1 VRVRCIPMVESS
13 SDLPRIPE
21 NIRSAFRDAVG
32 LFCNWW
38 GPAPEPLVSVDQRH
52 FTISAVCG
60 FVMKF
65 DDVMPEYLQQALW
78 DLRGGNR
85 GCPSHPERCVIAH
98 PFNPPHL
105 VPLVERA
112 AQRLRNRRLRALPNS
127 SRAWANK
134 QSAFAKRY
142 LGTSPIVC
150 RRRSV
155 AGRRDQASFRS

>member
-1 VRVRCIPMVESS
+1 MVESS

-21 NIRSAFRDAVG
+21 NIRSAFREAVG

-78 DLRGGNR
+78 DLRGLNCDLGDQSYGTGACYLLELINEHKAKYHQSL
-85 GCPSHPERCVIAH
+85 CESAE
-98 PFNPPHL
+98 
-105 VPLVERA
+105 
-112 AQRLRNRRLRALPNS
+112 NS
-127 SRAWANK
+127 R
-134 QSAFAKRY
+134 
-142 LGTSPIVC
+142 
-150 RRRSV
+150 
-155 AGRRDQASFRS
+155 